1 MEASITLKKVGKII
15 GDKTILAGLS
25 FGIERGSLVAI
36 VGLNDSGKSVLL
48 KLLSGY
54 ENPNYGQV
62 FIQGLDMEKRR
73 SDTRQLLGYVS
84 YENDLDPWLTL
95 EQNIKF
101 NANLYSV
108 ESETYKE
115 RINKY
120 SSALNLKP
128 YLDQYAFRVSG
139 GIQKKAML
147 IRALI
152 HDPDI
157 LILDEPTGLLDAESI
172 RLRCDLLKDMK
183 REKSIIYVSN
193 SLNEIEQAHDRIL
206 VFHDGRIIMDGHLDK
221 LLESTLDY
229 HKIQIEFDDLNDDLY
244 KSLKNIATIV
254 SPNRMDN
261 TFHFYG
267 RTRMV
272 FFDAIKAASNEM
284 MIDLDV
290 KKLGLRDLL
299 DSEFAGKGLDLSLI
313 HI

>member
-1 MEASITLKKVGKII
+1 MEASITLKKVGKLI

-36 VGLNDSGKSVLL
+36 VGLNDSGKSILL

-62 FIQGLDMEKRR
+62 FVQGLDMEKRR
-73 SDTRQLLGYVS
+73 SETRKLIGYVS
-84 YENDLDPWLTL
+84 YENDLDPWLTIK
-95 EQNIKF
+95 QNIRF

-108 ESETYKE
+108 DNKLFKE
-115 RINKY
+115 RLKKY
-120 SSALNLKP
+120 SSALNLEP
-128 YLDQYAFRVSG
+128 YLNEYAFRVTG

-147 IRALI
+147 LRGLI

-157 LILDEPTGLLDAESI
+157 LVIDEPTGYMDAESI
-172 RLRCDLLKDMK
+172 RQTWDLIKELKGQ
-183 REKSIIYVSN
+183 KSIIYVSN
-193 SLNEIEQAHDRIL
+193 SLTEIEQAHDRIL
-206 VFHDGRIIMDGHLDK
+206 VFHEGRIIMDGHLDK

-229 HKIQIEFDDLNDDLY
+229 HQFQVEFENLSDDLY
-244 KSLKNIATIV
+244 KTLKNIPTIV

-261 TFHFYG
+261 IFHFYG
-267 RTRMV
+267 RTRTV
-272 FFDAIKAASNEM
+272 FFDVIKVASDQM

-299 DSEFAGKGLDLSLI
+299 DSEFAGRGLD
-313 HI
+313 

>member
-1 MEASITLKKVGKII
+1 MEASITLKKVGKLI

-36 VGLNDSGKSVLL
+36 VGLNDSGKSILL

-62 FIQGLDMEKRR
+62 FVQGLDMEKRR
-73 SDTRQLLGYVS
+73 SETRKLIGYVS
-84 YENDLDPWLTL
+84 YENDLDPWLTIK
-95 EQNIKF
+95 QNIRF

-108 ESETYKE
+108 NNLLFKE
-115 RINKY
+115 RLKKY
-120 SSALNLKP
+120 SSALNLEP
-128 YLDQYAFRVSG
+128 YLNEYAFRVSG

-147 IRALI
+147 LRGLI

-157 LILDEPTGLLDAESI
+157 LVIDEPTGYMDAESI
-172 RLRCDLLKDMK
+172 RQTWDLIKELKGQ
-183 REKSIIYVSN
+183 KSIIYVSN
-193 SLNEIEQAHDRIL
+193 SLTEIEQAHDRIL
-206 VFHDGRIIMDGHLDK
+206 VFHEGRIIMDGHLDK

-229 HKIQIEFDDLNDDLY
+229 HQFQVEFENLSDDLY
-244 KSLKNIATIV
+244 KTLKNIPTIV

-261 TFHFYG
+261 IFHFYG
-267 RTRMV
+267 RTRTV
-272 FFDAIKAASNEM
+272 FFDVIKVASDQM

-299 DSEFAGKGLDLSLI
+299 DSEFAGRGLD
-313 HI
+313 

>member
-1 MEASITLKKVGKII
+1 MEASITLKKVGKLI

-36 VGLNDSGKSVLL
+36 VGLNDSGKSILL

-62 FIQGLDMEKRR
+62 FVQGLDMEKRR
-73 SDTRQLLGYVS
+73 SETRKLIGYVS
-84 YENDLDPWLTL
+84 YENDLDPWLTIK
-95 EQNIKF
+95 QNIRF

-108 ESETYKE
+108 NNKLFKE
-115 RINKY
+115 RLKKY
-120 SSALNLKP
+120 SSALNLEP
-128 YLDQYAFRVSG
+128 YLNEYAFRVSG

-147 IRALI
+147 LRGLI

-157 LILDEPTGLLDAESI
+157 LVIDEPTGYMDAESI
-172 RLRCDLLKDMK
+172 RQTWDLIKELKGQ
-183 REKSIIYVSN
+183 KSIIYVSN
-193 SLNEIEQAHDRIL
+193 SLTEIEQAHDRIL
-206 VFHDGRIIMDGHLDK
+206 VFHEGRIIMDGHLDK

-229 HKIQIEFDDLNDDLY
+229 HQFQVEFENLSDDLY
-244 KSLKNIATIV
+244 KTLKNIPTIV

-261 TFHFYG
+261 IFHFYG
-267 RTRMV
+267 RTRTV
-272 FFDAIKAASNEM
+272 FFDVIKVASDQM

-299 DSEFAGKGLDLSLI
+299 DSEFAGRGLD
-313 HI
+313 